1 MAQFYDD
8 REDEMIPLVH
18 QLEVMPDL
26 DSKYA
31 HTMAQYGE
39 YQEALEMF
47 LIQAS
52 EKHVPLPADLV
63 DSVRKI
69 ADDLIPASGVTVAET
84 RPLIVA

>member
-18 QLEVMPDL
+18 ELEVMPDL
-26 DSKYA
+26 DSEYA
-31 HTMAQYGE
+31 HKMAQYGE

-52 EKHVPLPADLV
+52 EKQVPLPADLV
-63 DSVRKI
+63 DAVRNI
-69 ADDLIPASGVTVAET
+69 ADDLIPANGVTIAEN